1 MKIAIHTGEGRWNTA
16 RLGEVEMLSLVRA
29 QQKGGLD
36 NEKDTGDN
44 DGFGDAGGADGCLS

>member
-1 MKIAIHTGEGRWNTA
+1 MKVAIHTGEGRWNTA